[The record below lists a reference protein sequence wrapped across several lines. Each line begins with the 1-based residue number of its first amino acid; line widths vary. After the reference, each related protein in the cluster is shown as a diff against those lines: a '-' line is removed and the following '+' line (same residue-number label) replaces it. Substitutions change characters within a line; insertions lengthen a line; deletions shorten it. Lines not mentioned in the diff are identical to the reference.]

1 MLDLIT
7 REPWLIPSTI
17 GLLIPIGLVA
27 CKILRSVQRS
37 RQSELELS
45 LKLDMLQRG
54 MSADEIVRVL
64 QARSGPDS
72 LHGKCTTSR
81 QERPVEIERT

>member
-1 MLDLIT
+1 MLDLIS
-7 REPWLIPSTI
+7 RETWLVPSTI
-17 GLLIPIGLVA
+17 GLLIPIGGIVFW
-27 CKILRSVQRS
+27 ILSSVQKS
-37 RQSELELS
+37 RQTELEIS
-45 LKLDMLQRG
+45 LKLEMLERG

>member
-64 QARSGPDS
+64 QARSGHDS
-72 LHGKCTTSR
+72 SLGKCTTFG
-81 QERPVEIERT
+81 QERPVGAEQT